1 MDVETSAFK
10 GEANHSN
17 SYNCEGRNQD
27 SGPVMPASCL
37 LPSRC
42 ISILLNSGQWHLLSA
57 HQVEGAPPGGEDTR
71 GGRLKQEG
79 QTHPTVSAPS
89 ACLSH
94 GACAQPTCWFQ
105 HQPQV
110 RTTSG
115 TPLPKKPNIPK
126 SKGIVACNQLILK
139 VRKQAQ
145 RGRCLFRGDTD
156 AQRQSQVRSP
166 RVLTLV

>member
-10 GEANHSN
+10 GQANHSN

-115 TPLPKKPNIPK
+115 TPPPQETQHTEVERDRSVQPANF
-126 SKGIVACNQLILK
+126 KGKETGPEREVSFP
-139 VRKQAQ
+139 
-145 RGRCLFRGDTD
+145 G
-156 AQRQSQVRSP
+156 
-166 RVLTLV
+166 